1 MIIIDVEVEY
11 IEELAGEALRR
22 LPLDED
28 DIYSKERL
36 EDLEEDDEISSEE
49 GGFMRGYLGD

>member
-1 MIIIDVEVEY
+1 MDVDVEY
-11 IEELAGEALRR
+11 IEELASEALRR

-28 DIYSKERL
+28 DIYSKEKL